1 MGIFVNKLPWKD
13 QTMSRSWYAL
23 HSKPNKEQFLY
34 SQLLHRQIDVY
45 YPRLHVDPVNPRSR
59 KMRPFFPGYLFVHV
73 DLEKTPH
80 STLSYIPGAT
90 DLVSFDFKPATIP
103 DEVID
108 GIKKNVNL
116 INNQQKK
123 FKQSLKHGDEVIIQG
138 GPFDGYQAI
147 FDTSLPGSER
157 VRVLISLM
165 RDRQVR
171 IQIPDEMVKPKNR
184 KS

>member
-1 MGIFVNKLPWKD
+1 
-13 QTMSRSWYAL
+13 MSQSWYAL

-34 SQLLHRQIDVY
+34 SQLLHRHIDVY
-45 YPRLHVDPVNPRSR
+45 YPRLSVKPVNPRSR
-59 KMRPFFPGYLFVHV
+59 KVRPFFPGYLFVHV
-73 DLEKTPH
+73 DLEEIPH
-80 STLSYIPGAT
+80 SSLAYIPGAN
-90 DLVSFDFKPATIP
+90 DLVSFDFEPASIP

-116 INNQQKK
+116 INNQGQKD
-123 FKQSLKHGDEVIIQG
+123 KQGLKHGDPVIIQG

-147 FDTSLPGSER
+147 FDTSLPGTER

-171 IQIPDEMVKPKNR
+171 IQVPDEMVKPK
-184 KS
+184 KSKR

>member
-1 MGIFVNKLPWKD
+1 MS
-13 QTMSRSWYAL
+13 QTWYAL

-34 SQLLHRQIDVY
+34 SQLIHRNIDVY
-45 YPRLHVDPVNPRSR
+45 YPRLSITPVNPRSR
-59 KMRPFFPGYLFVHV
+59 KVRPYFPGYLFVHV
-73 DLEKTPH
+73 DLKKIPH
-80 STLSYIPGAT
+80 SSLAYIPSAN
-90 DLVSFDFKPATIP
+90 DLVSFDFEPASIP
-103 DEVID
+103 DEVIE

-116 INNQQKK
+116 INNQEQK
-123 FKQSLKHGDEVIIQG
+123 FKQGLKHGDPVIIQG

-165 RDRQVR
+165 RDHQVR
-171 IQIPDEMVKPKNR
+171 MQVPDEMVKPK

>member
-1 MGIFVNKLPWKD
+1 MS
-13 QTMSRSWYAL
+13 QTWYAL

-34 SQLLHRQIDVY
+34 SQLIHRNIDVY
-45 YPRLHVDPVNPRSR
+45 YPRLSITPVNPRSR
-59 KMRPFFPGYLFVHV
+59 KVRPYFPGYLFVHV
-73 DLEKTPH
+73 DLKKIPH
-80 STLSYIPGAT
+80 SSLAYIPGAN
-90 DLVSFDFKPATIP
+90 DLVSFDFEPASIP
-103 DEVID
+103 DEVIE

-116 INNQQKK
+116 INNQEQK
-123 FKQSLKHGDEVIIQG
+123 FKQGLKHGDPVIIQG

-165 RDRQVR
+165 RDHQVR
-171 IQIPDEMVKPKNR
+171 MQVPDEMVKPK

>member
-1 MGIFVNKLPWKD
+1 MS
-13 QTMSRSWYAL
+13 QTWYAL

-34 SQLLHRQIDVY
+34 SQLIHRNIDVY
-45 YPRLHVDPVNPRSR
+45 YPRLSITPVNPRSR
-59 KMRPFFPGYLFVHV
+59 KVRPYFPGYLFVHV
-73 DLEKTPH
+73 DLEEIPH
-80 STLSYIPGAT
+80 SSLAYIPGAN
-90 DLVSFDFKPATIP
+90 DLVSFDFEPASIP
-103 DEVID
+103 DEVIE

-116 INNQQKK
+116 INNQEQK
-123 FKQSLKHGDEVIIQG
+123 FKQGLKHGDPVIIQG

-165 RDRQVR
+165 RDHQVR
-171 IQIPDEMVKPKNR
+171 MQVPDEMVKPK